1 VLEEPMAN
9 DDEAAPRSVR
19 GRQLVCPIC
28 RHTQFYARDYLL
40 NTRAA
45 TFFNLDWANRASAAY
60 ICEHCSHIL
69 WFMDD
74 PEGE

>member
-1 VLEEPMAN
+1 MAKN
-9 DDEAAPRSVR
+9 DEAAPRSVR

-45 TFFNLDWANRASAAY
+45 TFFNFDWANRASATY

-74 PEGE
+74 PEDE